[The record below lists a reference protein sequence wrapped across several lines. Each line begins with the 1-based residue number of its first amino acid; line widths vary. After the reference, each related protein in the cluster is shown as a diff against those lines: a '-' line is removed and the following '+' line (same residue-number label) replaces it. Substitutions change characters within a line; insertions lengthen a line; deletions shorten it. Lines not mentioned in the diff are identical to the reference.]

1 MPLVAPRIRTSSLSV
16 GTITVDWSPLL
27 AREKRGVITQYK
39 IYFQKVD
46 GGREQTNV
54 IHNDT
59 TTYTIHGKPDF
70 WFLGG
75 EGVKKGECI
84 GKDKK
89 KWDESFWEQV
99 LLSVE
104 LLNSCGPILEHCQL
118 LTFCNND
125 IILWTYFKLYVWL
138 ILFLNFI
145 IHWRCYFI
153 SKGSLKTHVN

>member
-1 MPLVAPRIRTSSLSV
+1 MDISHRHFLKSDLASTVPLVAPRIRTSSLSV

-54 IHNDT
+54 IHNNT

-70 WFLGG
+70 WFWGG

-84 GKDKK
+84 GKEKK

-104 LLNSCGPILEHCQL
+104 LLNFMWTNFRALSIINIL
-118 LTFCNND
+118 
-125 IILWTYFKLYVWL
+125 
-138 ILFLNFI
+138 
-145 IHWRCYFI
+145 
-153 SKGSLKTHVN
+153 